1 MNRTKSSYLHTHVI
15 SSLYKRLIS
24 SLRSTSACNF
34 FNFFNESATI
44 NNCPKIISNNPKF
57 HDSSRKIGIIGMS
70 SEWLTLLNRLL
81 IFIVFPGI
89 SNPGPK
95 PTSGTNLRHS
105 DNKDKNK
112 NISVLYQNVQGLIPF
127 SNLTDQHPCLGNNKI
142 YELQAY
148 IFNNSPD
155 IIILNETWLKP
166 TVLSSEILPCE
177 YNVFRLDRSQNTHP
191 IDPLNPSKF
200 RRNGGGV
207 LIAVHN
213 EPIYISNIKLYP

>member
-1 MNRTKSSYLHTHVI
+1 
-15 SSLYKRLIS
+15 
-24 SLRSTSACNF
+24 
-34 FNFFNESATI
+34 
-44 NNCPKIISNNPKF
+44 
-57 HDSSRKIGIIGMS
+57 MS

-89 SNPGPK
+89 FNPGPK
-95 PTSGTNLRHS
+95 PTSGTNLSHI

-112 NISVLYQNVQGLIPF
+112 NISVFYQNVQGLIPF
-127 SNLTDQHPCLGNNKI
+127 SNLTDQHPCLDNNKI
-142 YELQAY
+142 YEFQAY

-200 RRNGGGV
+200 RTNGGGV

-213 EPIYISNIKLYP
+213 ELSIQSKVIPIKCAA

>member
-1 MNRTKSSYLHTHVI
+1 
-15 SSLYKRLIS
+15 
-24 SLRSTSACNF
+24 
-34 FNFFNESATI
+34 
-44 NNCPKIISNNPKF
+44 
-57 HDSSRKIGIIGMS
+57 MS

-95 PTSGTNLRHS
+95 PTSGTNLRHI
-105 DNKDKNK
+105 DNKNK
-112 NISVLYQNVQGLIPF
+112 NRNISVFYQNVQGLIPF
-127 SNLTDQHPCLGNNKI
+127 SNLTDQHPCLDNNKI

-177 YNVFRLDRSQNTHP
+177 
-191 IDPLNPSKF
+191 
-200 RRNGGGV
+200 
-207 LIAVHN
+207 
-213 EPIYISNIKLYP
+213 